1 MNAAATSEHAKK
13 KRAMRAFNGD
23 VTFATETVTAGND
36 ICLATIHGQS

>member
-1 MNAAATSEHAKK
+1 MKAEATSEHAKK
-13 KRAMRAFNGD
+13 ECNARLQRD

>member
-1 MNAAATSEHAKK
+1 MNVAATSEHTKK
-13 KRAMRAFNGD
+13 SAMRAFNGD